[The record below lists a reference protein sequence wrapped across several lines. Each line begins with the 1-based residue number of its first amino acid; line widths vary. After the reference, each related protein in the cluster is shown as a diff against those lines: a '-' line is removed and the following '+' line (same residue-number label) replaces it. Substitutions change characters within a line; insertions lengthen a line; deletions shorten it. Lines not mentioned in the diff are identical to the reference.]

1 MRARCQGYSVAMS
14 FGRRLALFFALIVL
28 VPTLALAGM
37 LFIVSEDSRQ
47 GKADARLA
55 AGLDT
60 ALALYEQKVADA
72 EPKARSLAADPRLGE
87 GLQSGDRDE
96 LQSFARDAASEPGI
110 AGVEVLGP
118 AGNVEAE
125 AGSPEAIAFAQLDLE
140 DEGARRGKLLVS
152 VTTAPAFASEL
163 KQLTNRDLVVN
174 GADAALAGTV
184 EASAPGLEPG
194 ETTDLSLD
202 DGEYRAHLLSLN
214 EARQESVLLLGPRKD
229 EGLLAIERPVAA
241 LLAGFLLLAIALAYM
256 LARALTGLHSQVA
269 QQAVTDPL
277 TGLSNRRRLDHELE
291 REVERS
297 VRFGHELSLLIVDAD
312 NFKQINDQY
321 GHQTGDSVLE
331 TLADVIRATTRTI
344 DITARYGG
352 DELALVLL
360 ETGSHGAAILADRL
374 RENVRAAKT
383 RGLERGLVT
392 VSVGVATLPDSAG
405 DVRGLIGAADQ
416 ALLVAKRAGKDQT
429 RSAPGKPP
437 AARNGQGRRPQ
448 ASRRAG
454 RRPRS
459 G

>member
-1 MRARCQGYSVAMS
+1 MS
-14 FGRRLALFFALIVL
+14 FGRRLALFFVLIVL
-28 VPTLALAGM
+28 VPTLALVGM

-60 ALALYEQKVADA
+60 ALALYDQQVAEA
-72 EPKARSLAADPRLGE
+72 EPEARELATDPRLG
-87 GLQSGDRDE
+87 GLRLGDRDE

-152 VTTAPAFASEL
+152 VTTAPEFASEL
-163 KQLTNRDLVVN
+163 KRLTNRDLVVN

-214 EARQESVLLLGPRKD
+214 EERQESVLLLGPRKD
-229 EGLLAIERPVAA
+229 EGLLAIEPPVAA
-241 LLAGFLLLAIALAYM
+241 LLAGFLLLAIALAYV

-277 TGLSNRRRLDHELE
+277 TGLSNRRLLDHELQ

-312 NFKQINDQY
+312 NFKQINDEY
-321 GHQTGDSVLE
+321 GHQAGDSVLE

-374 RENVRAAKT
+374 RENVRAAKI

-405 DVRGLIGAADQ
+405 DVRGLIDAADQ
-416 ALLVAKRAGKDQT
+416 ALLLAKRAGKDQT

-437 AARNGQGRRPQ
+437 AARNGHGARPQ